1 MFDFPKRF
9 IKLPQLL
16 DRKLYKTGQTRGA
29 DDDVIYQN
37 RVLRNNTAL
46 FPYSVWDVICAPQ
59 DYPEKFENGFI
70 ILIPP
75 SIYFNT
81 KNITRMLNEKEIFL
95 GKNALLFYET
105 REDWQIY
112 NPDRY
117 NYAPANNRYPNLSG
131 QYVARIPATTSQ
143 NNNSKINKGFTST
156 SMKGAGIRGYEYATS
171 ETIRLCRLQL
181 ESIYW
186 LCQDSESVA
195 RQAGMAADDV
205 VARKKKCFELAN
217 KNNLLDVTRLKEKR
231 ILDIH
236 QNTICPLCLE
246 RLSAQGFYNRLAQ
259 ASGREIPDLTV
270 TEINLFHIDE
280 LKYGEYNHKPYN
292 LGWGHHH
299 CNVVTKDSGIN
310 STLEWMKKVLQR
322 NGVTIKAD

>member
-1 MFDFPKRF
+1 MYDFPKRF
-9 IKLPQLL
+9 IKLPKLL

-46 FPYSVWDVICAPQ
+46 FPYSVWDDTCASRDFPSNF
-59 DYPEKFENGFI
+59 EKGFI

-75 SIYFNT
+75 DTYFNT
-81 KNITRMLNEKEIFL
+81 DNIVTKLAEKEIFL

-105 REDWQIY
+105 REDWQTY
-112 NPDRY
+112 NPAISHY
-117 NYAPANNRYPNLSG
+117 VPANKRWPNLDG

-143 NNNSKINKGFTST
+143 TNNSKINKGFTS
-156 SMKGAGIRGYEYATS
+156 SSEKGAGIRGYEYATS
-171 ETIRLCRLQL
+171 EMINLCRIQL

-186 LCQDSESVA
+186 FCHDSESVA
-195 RQAGMAADDV
+195 HQAGMTACDV
-205 VARKKKCFELAN
+205 TSRKNKCFELAD
-217 KNNLLDVTRLKEKR
+217 KNHLLDVTLLKEKR
-231 ILDIH
+231 ILDSH
-236 QNTICPLCLE
+236 QNAICPLCLE
-246 RLSAQGFYNRLAQ
+246 PLSAHGFYNRLAQ

-280 LKYGEYNHKPYN
+280 LKYGEFNHKPYN

-299 CNVVTKDSGIN
+299 CNVVTKDAGIN
-310 STLEWMKKVLQR
+310 STLEWMKQVLQR
-322 NGVTIKAD
+322 NGMITQAD